1 MKMNGHFDTIHVT
14 DLYGFL
20 TGPMLWISVSTCL
33 IGLFIRAVIYV
44 KGLNWQLDRVA
55 YTAHPKAGI
64 KGAARSIFFWL
75 VPFGTRGWRVQPF
88 MTIVFY
94 IFHTGAICVPLFLA
108 AHNMI
113 FEEKFRF
120 SFYTLP
126 PYLADTMSWG
136 VIVSAVFLI
145 LRRIA
150 LPEVRI
156 LTTGYDFLILFVSI
170 APFATGLICRYE
182 VGDYS
187 FWILVH
193 IAFGE
198 ILLIVIPFTKL
209 SHIVLFFMS
218 RAQLGMDFGIKRGG
232 MKGKGMAW

>member
-1 MKMNGHFDTIHVT
+1 MNGHTDVT
-14 DLYGFL
+14 NMMYLYDFL
-20 TGPMLWISVSTCL
+20 TGPVFWISVSTCL
-33 IGLFIRAVIYV
+33 IGLIFRAVFYI

-75 VPFGTRGWRVQPF
+75 IPFGSRGWRTQPL
-88 MTIVFY
+88 MTILFYVF
-94 IFHTGAICVPLFLA
+94 HAGVVCVPLFLF

-120 SFYTLP
+120 SFFTLP
-126 PYLADTMSWG
+126 SFLADTMSWG
-136 VIVSAVFLI
+136 VIISAVFLI

-156 LTTGYDFLILFVSI
+156 LTTWYDYLILFLSI
-170 APFATGLICRYE
+170 APFASGMICRYE
-182 VGDYS
+182 IGDYS
-187 FWILVH
+187 LWIIIH
-193 IAFGE
+193 IALGE
-198 ILLIVIPFTKL
+198 ILLIAIPFTKL

-232 MKGKGMAW
+232 MKGKGLTW

>member
-1 MKMNGHFDTIHVT
+1 MNGHIDPIHQ
-14 DLYGFL
+14 LYHFL
-20 TGPMLWISVSTCL
+20 IGPMLWISVLTCL
-33 IGLFIRAVIYV
+33 IGLIIRAVLYA

-55 YTAHPKAGI
+55 YTAQLRAGI
-64 KGAARSIFFWL
+64 KGAARSVFFWL
-75 VPFGTRGWRVQPF
+75 IPFGTRSWRTQPL
-88 MTIVFY
+88 MTVLFYVFH
-94 IFHTGAICVPLFLA
+94 IGAVCVPLFLA

-113 FEEKFRF
+113 FKEQFHF

-126 PYLADTMSWG
+126 PLLADIFSWG
-136 VIVSAVFLI
+136 VIGSGIFLV

-156 LTTGYDFLILFVSI
+156 LTTGYDYLILCISI

-182 VGDYS
+182 LGNYS
-187 FWILVH
+187 FWLLAH
-193 IAFGE
+193 MAAGE
-198 ILLIVIPFTKL
+198 LLLIAIPFTKL